1 MECPIKKLCNE
12 LKATNNWISVVRFR
26 RLKKSPRCALPLA
39 DAATAVWRNREQPI
53 RFVAAKFP
61 TETTFDDASDGKEAK
76 INRKR
81 NRNEKRRQD
90 RLIHYLFEVWIKSN
104 STQN

>member
-1 MECPIKKLCNE
+1 MGRGSRGQCVCFVQLCCCR
-12 LKATNNWISVVRFR
+12 VV
-26 RLKKSPRCALPLA
+26 AAPL
-39 DAATAVWRNREQPI
+39 WRNREQPI